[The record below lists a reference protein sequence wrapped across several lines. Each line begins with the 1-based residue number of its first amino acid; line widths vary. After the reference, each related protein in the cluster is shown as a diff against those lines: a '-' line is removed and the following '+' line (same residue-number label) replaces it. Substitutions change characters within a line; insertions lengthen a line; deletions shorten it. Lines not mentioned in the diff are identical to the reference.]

1 MNRCMITCVVMDL
14 ADNLWRMKAFMVG
27 NDFKCWSVGDISRD
41 VNRTFPTHILF
52 KTAGGLGQMM
62 LENILR
68 SLSEYFSNIGYCQ
81 VLSMSCCLLN
91 SGNEFCGRCDHHRDR
106 RPEWDWFWRERSE
119 RRASASE
126 YGAVGRKIRE
136 MMKENPKSPSKSE
149 RLRSLWTWF
158 VCCTWR
164 NCGVAGFL
172 DSNVSFSSS
181 KNTWSTFSLCIAYN
195 E

>member
-1 MNRCMITCVVMDL
+1 MNRCMITCVDMDL

-81 VLSMSCCLLN
+81 VLSMSCCLFN

-119 RRASASE
+119 RRASASK
-126 YGAVGRKIRE
+126 YGAVGRKFVRWWKRIPNHHRKASVCDRCE
-136 MMKENPKSPSKSE
+136 PDSSAAHGRIVESRDS
-149 RLRSLWTWF
+149 WTQTF
-158 VCCTWR
+158 RFHPPEIHEVL
-164 NCGVAGFL
+164 FL
-172 DSNVSFSSS
+172 CA
-181 KNTWSTFSLCIAYN
+181 LH
-195 E
+195 